1 MDKTENLEKIF
12 QEMLETYKAKNKDY
26 GDSFSKSYKEFGL
39 TAPIIRIGDKYQR
52 LKTLSN
58 TSEIQVKDESIR
70 DTLKDLANYA
80 VMTMVELDEQE
91 PKGINPDEG
100 NEDLICVGFGL
111 KTRTFRGYRI
121 YIQLRYEEFASG
133 FHYCGYVVVPKD
145 HPFYGKEYED
155 VDPYITIHGG
165 LTFSGYHS
173 GISMGEYLLGFDTG
187 HAGDNISEC
196 DEEYVLGEC
205 MRLVNQLINAKDDFK
220 RFEQPTTGKVEWS
233 TEGDGRLYDHLFDMY
248 VDEHEDYTEGDKL
261 NI

>member
-1 MDKTENLEKIF
+1 MDKTENIEKIF
-12 QEMLETYKAKNKDY
+12 QEMLETYKAKNTDY

-52 LKTLSN
+52 LKTLSS
-58 TSEIQVKDESIR
+58 TSDIQVKDESIR

-80 VMTMVELDEQE
+80 VMTMVELDVQE
-91 PKGINPDEG
+91 PKAINPDEG
-100 NEDLICVGFGL
+100 NEELVWIGFGL

-121 YIQLRYEEFASG
+121 YIRHRFEYLGRNSY
-133 FHYCGYVVVPKD
+133 YCGYVVVPKN
-145 HPFYGKEYED
+145 HPFYEKDYDEL
-155 VDPYITIHGG
+155 DPYITVHGG

-173 GISMGEYLLGFDTG
+173 GISMGEYLLGFDCR
-187 HAGDNISEC
+187 HAGDDISEC

-205 MRLVNQLINAKDDFK
+205 MRLVNQLINAEYDFK
-220 RFEQPTTGKVEWS
+220 KFDQPITGEVDWR
-233 TEGDGRLYDHLFDMY
+233 TDGDRPYDHLFDMY